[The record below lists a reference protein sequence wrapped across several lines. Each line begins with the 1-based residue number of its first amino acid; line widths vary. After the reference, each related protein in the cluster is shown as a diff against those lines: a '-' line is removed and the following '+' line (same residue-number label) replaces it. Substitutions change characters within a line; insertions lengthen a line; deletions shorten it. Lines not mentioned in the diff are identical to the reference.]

1 MSMSTHAVERGTVF
15 AGGAAAGGTGVTRL
29 ATRIYALVVRAG
41 RRAALRRARREM
53 LAMPDH
59 LLKDIGLTRA
69 EIRFSV
75 EHDWFGR
82 TDGL

>member
-1 MSMSTHAVERGTVF
+1 MSMTSHAVERGTVF
-15 AGGAAAGGTGVTRL
+15 DGEAAAGGIGVKRLTARIFAFVTG
-29 ATRIYALVVRAG
+29 AG
-41 RRAALRRARREM
+41 RRAAHRRARREM

-75 EHDWFGR
+75 EHDRFGR